1 MENVPVQQTGERRAL
16 QTLDSNWSLN
26 TTRGMTKRA
35 PITYDKE
42 NEDAVL
48 DGIALGIYN
57 YEEVLA
63 LTNHREPTPTATP
76 NPAVDS
82 DDEDVAAIMG
92 HAVAAPTQA
101 LNERSL
107 DFQEDRADEMLME
120 DMDED
125 LGEDAA
131 EGEVEHDDGADDDAD
146 EQGEGAYFDPTS
158 MGLKEI
164 NNLAHFGV
172 SSHKPGNGV
181 EELLSDDLDK
191 YWQWV
196 IRSLSVCF

>member
-1 MENVPVQQTGERRAL
+1 
-16 QTLDSNWSLN
+16 
-26 TTRGMTKRA
+26 MTKRA

-48 DGIALGIYN
+48 DGIALGIYS
-57 YEEVLA
+57 YDEILA
-63 LTNHREPTPTATP
+63 LTNRREPTPTATP
-76 NPAVDS
+76 NPQVDS
-82 DDEDVAAIMG
+82 DDEQITDIVG
-92 HAVAAPTQA
+92 NTGAAPHEA

-107 DFQEDRADEMLME
+107 DFQGDGDDEMLME
-120 DMDED
+120 DMDEE
-125 LGEDAA
+125 LGENGP
-131 EGEVEHDDGADDDAD
+131 EGEVAADEDEDDGADD
-146 EQGEGAYFDPTS
+146 QGEGVYFDPMS

-191 YWQWV
+191 YWQ
-196 IRSLSVCF
+196 

>member
-1 MENVPVQQTGERRAL
+1 MASTTPMQRTGQRRPL
-16 QTLDSNWSLN
+16 QSLDPNWDLN
-26 TTRGMTKRA
+26 TPRSMGKRA

-48 DGIALGIYN
+48 DGIAFGTYV
-57 YEEVLA
+57 YEDVLA
-63 LTNHREPTPTATP
+63 LTNRRYPIPTATP
-76 NPAVDS
+76 NPQVDS
-82 DDEDVAAIMG
+82 DDEEEIQAAMNYTG
-92 HAVAAPTQA
+92 GTPHEA

-107 DFQEDRADEMLME
+107 DYQGDGDDEMLME
-120 DMDED
+120 EMDEE
-125 LGEDAA
+125 LGEGEDENQVEGDEDEEGDAS
-131 EGEVEHDDGADDDAD
+131 GHGDA
-146 EQGEGAYFDPTS
+146 AYFDPMS

-191 YWQWV
+191 YWQ
-196 IRSLSVCF
+196 

>member
-1 MENVPVQQTGERRAL
+1 
-16 QTLDSNWSLN
+16 
-26 TTRGMTKRA
+26 MTKRA

-48 DGIALGIYN
+48 DGIAFGIYS
-57 YEEVLA
+57 YDEVLA
-63 LTNHREPTPTATP
+63 LTNRREPTPTATP
-76 NPAVDS
+76 NPHVDS
-82 DDEDVAAIMG
+82 DDEDIAGIMG
-92 HAVAAPTQA
+92 NAGAAPHEA

-107 DFQEDRADEMLME
+107 DFQGDGDDEMLLE
-120 DMDED
+120 DMDEE
-125 LGEDAA
+125 LGENAPEGQV
-131 EGEVEHDDGADDDAD
+131 EGEEEEDDEPDD
-146 EQGEGAYFDPTS
+146 QGEGAYFDPMS

-191 YWQWV
+191 YWQQV
-196 IRSLSVCF
+196 FPLMSLSIVHQHVLNM

>member
-1 MENVPVQQTGERRAL
+1 MASTSSVQQNGQRRAL
-16 QTLDSNWSLN
+16 QSLDTNSSLN
-26 TTRGMTKRA
+26 TPRGMTKRA

-48 DGIALGIYN
+48 DGIAFGIYS
-57 YEEVLA
+57 YDEVLA
-63 LTNHREPTPTATP
+63 LTNHQEPTPTATP
-76 NPAVDS
+76 NPQVDS
-82 DDEDVAAIMG
+82 DDEEIAGIMG
-92 HAVAAPTQA
+92 HTGAAPHDTA

-107 DFQEDRADEMLME
+107 DFQGDSDDQMLME
-120 DMDED
+120 DMDEE
-125 LGEDAA
+125 LGENAA
-131 EGEVEHDDGADDDAD
+131 EDQVEGDEDEDDEPGDQGDDV
-146 EQGEGAYFDPTS
+146 YFDPMS

-191 YWQWV
+191 YWQ
-196 IRSLSVCF
+196 

>member
-1 MENVPVQQTGERRAL
+1 MASTLSVQQNGQRRIL
-16 QTLDSNWSLN
+16 QTLDVNSSLN
-26 TTRGMTKRA
+26 TPRGMTKRA

-48 DGIALGIYN
+48 DGIAFGIYS
-57 YEEVLA
+57 YDEVLA

-76 NPAVDS
+76 NPQVDS
-82 DDEDVAAIMG
+82 DDEEIAGIMG
-92 HAVAAPTQA
+92 HTGAAPQDTA

-107 DFQEDRADEMLME
+107 DFQGDSDDQMLME
-120 DMDED
+120 DMDEE
-125 LGEDAA
+125 LGENAA
-131 EGEVEHDDGADDDAD
+131 EDQVEGDEDEDDEPGDQGDDV
-146 EQGEGAYFDPTS
+146 YFDPMS

-191 YWQWV
+191 YWQ
-196 IRSLSVCF
+196 